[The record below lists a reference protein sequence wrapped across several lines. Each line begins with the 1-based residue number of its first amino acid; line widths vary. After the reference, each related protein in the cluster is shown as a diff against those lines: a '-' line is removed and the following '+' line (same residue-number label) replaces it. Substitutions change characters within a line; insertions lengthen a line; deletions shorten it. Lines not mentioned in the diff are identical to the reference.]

1 MRLNEW
7 IYRVFVEHPRSTD
20 NPQSYW
26 AHGVFSVVNSTRG
39 LWYMLVGII
48 HGFVPYLFPFNTSTF
63 IIKSFKKLVESRRH
77 RVELQ
82 RILDFEFIQK
92 LDEELLATKHK
103 KPGYMH
109 PDLIELRRLNN
120 ERQKRTET

>member
-26 AHGVFSVVNSTRG
+26 VHGAFSIFNSTRG

-48 HGFVPYLFPFNTSTF
+48 HGLVPCLFPFSTSSF
-63 IIKSFKKLVESRRH
+63 IIRSFKKLVESHRH
-77 RVELQ
+77 RDELQ

-92 LDEELLATKHK
+92 LDEELLNKTKNR
-103 KPGYMH
+103 MH
-109 PDLIELRRLNN
+109 PDLETLSKI
-120 ERQKRTET
+120 KRDRNGT

>member
-1 MRLNEW
+1 MRINEW
-7 IYRVFVEHPRSTD
+7 IYRIFIEHPRSTY

-26 AHGVFSVVNSTRG
+26 VHGAFSIFNSTRG

-48 HGFVPYLFPFNTSTF
+48 HGLVPCLFPFSTSSF
-63 IIKSFKKLVESRRH
+63 IIRSFKKLVESHRH
-77 RVELQ
+77 RDELQ

-92 LDEELLATKHK
+92 LDEELLNKTKVH
-103 KPGYMH
+103 MH
-109 PDLIELRRLNN
+109 PDLEELSRLND